1 MTSIHVHGNITPMT
15 ANRSNSAVTH
25 FGRQMRKERLA
36 HGWSL
41 REMSAR
47 TGIDIATLSR
57 VENGKRP
64 PTEKLAIA
72 CDAAWPERRGW
83 FLEYYE
89 ESKSWIPAGFRNWAE
104 YEDKAVTVR
113 SWTPGFI
120 DGLLQTEAYA
130 RAQLQTS
137 PGASDEMVSARLASR
152 MARQKR
158 ILFRDEP
165 PLSWFVIDVLSLYR
179 RVGSS
184 EVMAAQM
191 RHLAEVGAM
200 DRVTVQVLPA
210 VEHPA
215 GASSFMI
222 TESAAYAE
230 HVIGGFVYTD
240 EDMVS
245 VLARLFDTLRSESDK
260 ASESLAMIGRLGE
273 AWTGGK
279 APTPT
284 LTAGNALKQLPE
296 MA

>member
-1 MTSIHVHGNITPMT
+1 MTHFQIYGNITAMA
-15 ANRSNSAVTH
+15 ANGSNNAVTH
-25 FGRQMRKERLA
+25 FGRQLRKERLA

-64 PTEKLAIA
+64 PTEKLAMA

-89 ESKSWIPAGFRNWAE
+89 ESKSWIPAGFRSWAE
-104 YEDKAVTVR
+104 YEDKAVTVC
-113 SWTPGFI
+113 SWTPGFL

-130 RAQLQTS
+130 RAQLETS
-137 PGASDEMVSARLASR
+137 PGASDEMVSARLATR
-152 MARQKR
+152 MLRQKR
-158 ILFRDEP
+158 VLFRDEP
-165 PLSWFVIDVLSLYR
+165 PLSWFVVDALSLYR
-179 RVGSS
+179 RVGST
-184 EVMAAQM
+184 EVMASQM
-191 RHLAEVGAM
+191 RHLTEVAAM
-200 DRVTVQVLPA
+200 DQVTVQVLPP

-230 HVIGGFVYTD
+230 HVAGGFVYTD
-240 EDMVS
+240 GETVA
-245 VLARLFDTLRSESDK
+245 VFARLFDTLRSESDK

-284 LTAGNALKQLPE
+284 LTAGSA
-296 MA
+296 

>member
-1 MTSIHVHGNITPMT
+1 MA
-15 ANRSNSAVTH
+15 ANKGNSAVTH

-47 TGIDIATLSR
+47 AGIDIATLSR

-64 PTEKLAIA
+64 PTEKLAMA
-72 CDAAWPERRGW
+72 CDTVWPERRGW

-89 ESKSWIPAGFRNWAE
+89 ESKSWIPAGFRSWAE
-104 YEDKAVTVR
+104 FEDKAVTVR

-130 RAQLQTS
+130 RAQLETS
-137 PGASDEMVSARLASR
+137 PGASDDMVSARLASR

-158 ILFRDEP
+158 VLFRDEP
-165 PLSWFVIDVLSLYR
+165 PLSWFVVDALSLYR
-179 RVGSS
+179 RVGSA

-191 RHLAEVGAM
+191 RHLAEVAVM
-200 DRVTVQVLPA
+200 DRVTVQVLQA

-215 GASSFMI
+215 GASSFMV

-230 HVIGGFVYTD
+230 HVAGGFVYTD
-240 EDMVS
+240 EEMVT
-245 VLARLFDTLRSESDK
+245 VLARLFDILRSESDK
-260 ASESLAMIGRLGE
+260 ASESLATIGRLGE
-273 AWTGGK
+273 TWTGGK
-279 APTPT
+279 APTLT
-284 LTAGNALKQLPE
+284 LTAGSA
-296 MA
+296 